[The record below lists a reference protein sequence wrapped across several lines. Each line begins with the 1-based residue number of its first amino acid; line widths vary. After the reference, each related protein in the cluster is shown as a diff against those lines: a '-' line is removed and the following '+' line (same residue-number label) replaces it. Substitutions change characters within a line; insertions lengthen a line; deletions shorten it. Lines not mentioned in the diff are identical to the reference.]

1 MARAERC
8 RLAGR
13 NNHYGSSRKTQSRV
27 QGGGKSGSQG
37 RQGDVLAGLG
47 AAASLLRPAAHASVW
62 GGPMAPRDARTSLQE
77 ESSAALV
84 RQTLV
89 ATPDHERGRVSQLPN
104 SALRSDS
111 EDVHRPR
118 GAWGVISSQGAT
130 AQQCINALSQ
140 WRCVDGDERNP
151 SLRLPFPTASRVCKP
166 RQPNQASAGGKW
178 GVDDI

>member
-1 MARAERC
+1 MPRDAGSRA
-8 RLAGR
+8 G
-13 NNHYGSSRKTQSRV
+13 TTITVVQSRV
-27 QGGGKSGSQG
+27 QGGGESGSPG
-37 RQGDVLAGLG
+37 RQGDVPAGLG
-47 AAASLLRPAAHASVW
+47 AAASLRRPAAHAGVW
-62 GGPMAPRDARTSLQE
+62 GGPMAPRDARTSPPE
-77 ESSAALV
+77 ESSAALA

-89 ATPDHERGRVSQLPN
+89 AAPDHARGRVRPLPN
-104 SALRSDS
+104 SALRSDR
-111 EDVHRPR
+111 EEVHRPR
-118 GAWGVISSQGAT
+118 GVISAPEGAT